1 MVRRSRIVRLMVV
14 TGWCGMACSTQAPPH
29 TSMQVGD
36 TSVVYSSGPVIPDT
50 LVPRE
55 VIRVGRLNGPLEHVF
70 SDVLAFT
77 IGPDGSTF
85 VHDRDDGIRRFS
97 PDGEFLGYVA
107 RDGRGPAEVGYVQA
121 MAANSAGELAAVDLT
136 NGRVSVFDLESGE
149 VLSLRRPN
157 VRPRYVDGGLLYRR
171 DGTLWMGVH
180 PSSPGRGPIPH
191 PRPAYLQVDAAAGNF
206 PDTIFTPTDAAHECE
221 TLSTGEFRAGY
232 WEDSRE
238 PFVPKTTWALGSAG
252 SMAVGCPADYSLDV
266 YRPDGTVVRI
276 TRRWS
281 PVVMSAQEH
290 EHMSGQ
296 AGTGDIPR
304 ERPAYARILLPGDG
318 RTWVWPNQPGVW
330 RELSPELRERLGE
343 TGRYR
348 IPSTGSFDV
357 FGPTG
362 RWRAT
367 VRLPEEARF
376 SGFPTE
382 LGVVVRGDTL
392 WALAEDELGVQSIRR
407 YEVPGLG
414 RIDAEN

>member
-1 MVRRSRIVRLMVV
+1 MLPGARTGLLMVLV
-14 TGWCGMACSTQAPPH
+14 STGAACSTPVPPQ
-29 TSMQVGD
+29 TSTQIGD
-36 TSVVYSSGPVIPDT
+36 TLVVRNSAPAIPDT

-55 VIRVGRLNGPLEHVF
+55 IMRVGQLNGPLEQVF

-77 IGPDGSTF
+77 TGPDGSIF

-97 PDGEFLGYVA
+97 PGGEFLGYVA
-107 RDGRGPAEVGYVQA
+107 RDGRGPTEVGYVQA
-121 MAANSAGELAAVDLT
+121 MAASAGGELAAVDLT
-136 NGRVSVFDLESGE
+136 NGQVRVFDLESGA
-149 VLSLRRPN
+149 VTGVRRPKL
-157 VRPRYVDGGLLYRR
+157 RPRYVDGGLLYRQ

-191 PRPAYLQVDAAAGNF
+191 PRPTFLQVDAAAGDF
-206 PDTIFTPTDAAHECE
+206 PDTIFTPASAASACE

-252 SMAVGCPADYSLDV
+252 SLAVGCPEDYSLDV
-266 YRPDGTVVRI
+266 YRPGGGVVRI
-276 TRRWS
+276 NRSWS
-281 PVVMSAQEH
+281 PLVMSDQEQ

-296 AGTGDIPR
+296 AGTRDIPR

-330 RELSPELRERLGE
+330 RELAPALQDRLGE

-348 IPSTGSFDV
+348 IASTGSFDV
-357 FGPTG
+357 FGAEG
-362 RWRAT
+362 RWLAT
-367 VRLPEEARF
+367 VRLPAEARF

-382 LGVVVRGDTL
+382 RGVVIRGDTL

-407 YEVPGLG
+407 YEVPELSGIG
-414 RIDAEN
+414 EVN